1 MNTAPASS
9 LMILEDRHKA
19 AFAFGGMA
27 QALGALLFGWGLGG
41 GIEIGADAQVSSTAF
56 YWGSVVVALLMLLV
70 ALKQTTLVFPKG
82 RTVTIDKKHRPLPW
96 LSWMFVISGLSN
108 LGSGLANDLQWAMQI
123 GIGSLLIALGAFL
136 RSRYV
141 NAAPTDLD
149 DPLRLPEAH

>member
-1 MNTAPASS
+1 MNTAPAPS
-9 LMILEDRHKA
+9 LLILEDRHKA

-41 GIEIGADAQVSSTAF
+41 GIEMATDIPVSSAVF

-70 ALKQTTLVFPKG
+70 TLKQTTLVFPKG

-96 LSWMFVISGLSN
+96 LSWMFVLSGLSN
-108 LGSGLANDLQWAMQI
+108 LGSGLANDLAWSSQI
-123 GIGSLLIALGAFL
+123 GIGSLLVALGAFL

-141 NAAPTDLD
+141 NAAPTDSD
-149 DPLRLPEAH
+149 DPLPETH